1 MTMRADLTRVRRWLA
16 GTYGGIP
23 GYLSVFCRQ
32 SLDNGTERRWHQ
44 AFPTDPAG
52 IDAAVA
58 WIRDLETLRPAPVG
72 IYFRVC
78 TLSRDPG
85 PGRRGGADLSHAL
98 PGLWADVDYGTVG
111 HALTTCTPGCQET
124 HRHQWYPLPPDMDE
138 ARRIIGESGLP
149 EPTLIIASGGG
160 LYPLWLL
167 SEPAIITDANRADIA
182 DLSARWQ
189 AVIKAAANRLGYE
202 YGDVGDLARV
212 LRIPGTINRKAGR
225 ERMCGTAEYNGTA
238 YTLDELRKIAESIE
252 VPEPEKPARA
262 RALARGTTPGQQVPQ
277 PNHLFQQ
284 PGQRTGVSPLDALAE
299 AIDWAEL
306 FEPRGLTFAFS
317 HTVDGSPAECW
328 VRRGASSAYSVRAFE
343 WTCIN
348 FSTNYTELPVGVPL
362 TKPEV
367 WALWNHG
374 GYDHAAMSAAAKDL
388 INAAGGNPNASP
400 AARSLPPRVL
410 EHIRLRCG
418 ITPYRNPIED
428 LVVSTSGNNAA
439 AGGAADTSVGTAG
452 SGAGGAAD
460 TSVGTAGGG
469 AGETPRIILPGDF
482 WDARPVL
489 AHIRRAA
496 HARSRSADAVLGGLL
511 ARLASLLPHTIAV
524 DTGVGGDLVSLNFYT
539 AIVGPPGSGK
549 SSSASIPARLLP
561 APPLLDYRDGLP
573 IGSGEGIAAAYMGD
587 VVVETGRFDRNGDP
601 VTTTEYGQAR
611 HNALFYIDEGESLIR
626 LMRERNGSTLGET
639 IRRGWTGDTLGQAN
653 AKKET
658 RRIIPAGSYCLGLV
672 VAFQPDS
679 ALPLLDE
686 APLGTP
692 QRFLWVSAIDP
703 SIPDDFVAPPSP
715 LALNLAIFQY
725 GSNRGFGD
733 KPRMSFPTG
742 ILRKLHAEDR
752 ARQRG
757 QATIEQ
763 IDAHKPLMLVKVACL
778 LAILDD
784 RLDVT
789 EEDWELAHVVW
800 GTSCVIRDGLIE
812 RGRRL
817 AAAERE
823 RQTRLYAEREVRAH
837 EAKVASDVA
846 RWIARRVHD
855 AGQSVTRGSLNK
867 RLPSRDRGYLDEAL
881 HYAAQREWIGLEGTH
896 VHPGTA
902 RPV

>member
-1 MTMRADLTRVRRWLA
+1 MRADLTRVRRWLA

-23 GYLSVFCRQ
+23 GHLSIFSRQ
-32 SLDNGTERRWHQ
+32 PLDNGTERRWHQ

-58 WIRDLETLRPAPVG
+58 WIRDLETLRPAPAG

-85 PGRRGGADLSHAL
+85 PGKRGGADLSHAF
-98 PGLWADVDYGTVG
+98 PGFWADVDYGTVG
-111 HALTTCTPGCQET
+111 HALTVCTPDCQET
-124 HRHQWYPLPPDMDE
+124 HRHQWYPLPPDMEE

-149 EPTLIIASGGG
+149 EPTITIASGGG
-160 LYPLWLL
+160 LYPLWLFD
-167 SEPAIITDANRADIA
+167 EPVIITDANRADIA

-189 AVIKAAANRLGYE
+189 AIIKTAANRLGYE

-225 ERMCGTAEYNGTA
+225 ERMCSTAEYNGTA

-262 RALARGTTPGQQVPQ
+262 RALKRDTTPGQQVPQ
-277 PNHLFQQ
+277 PG
-284 PGQRTGVSPLDALAE
+284 PRTGVSPLDAFAE

-328 VRRGASSAYSVRAFE
+328 VRHGASSAYSVRAFE
-343 WTCIN
+343 WVCVN
-348 FSTNYTELPVGVPL
+348 FSTSYTELPVGVPL

-374 GYDHAAMSAAAKDL
+374 GYDGGSMSAAAKDL

-410 EHIRLRCG
+410 EHIQSRCG

-428 LVVSTSGNNAA
+428 LVSSTSGNNAA
-439 AGGAADTSVGTAG
+439 AGGPADTS
-452 SGAGGAAD
+452 D
-460 TSVGTAGGG
+460 GTAGGG
-469 AGETPRIILPGDF
+469 AGETATPRIILPGDF

-496 HARSRSADAVLGGLL
+496 HARSRSADAVLGGLF
-511 ARLASLLPHTIAV
+511 ARLASLLPHTIEV
-524 DTGVGGDLVSLNFYT
+524 DTGIGGDLASLNFYT
-539 AIVGPPGSGK
+539 AVVGPPGSGK

-561 APPLLDYRDGLP
+561 TPPMLDCRDGLP
-573 IGSGEGIAAAYMGD
+573 IGSGEGIAAAYMGE
-587 VVVETGRFDRNGDP
+587 VVVETGQLDRNGDP

-611 HNALFYIDEGESLIR
+611 HNVLFYIDEGESLIR
-626 LMRERNGSTLGET
+626 LMKERNGSTLGET

-653 AKKET
+653 AKKENV
-658 RRIIPAGSYCLGLV
+658 RIIPAGSYCLGLV
-672 VAFQPDS
+672 VGFQPDS

-686 APLGTP
+686 VPLGTP

-703 SIPDDFVAPPSP
+703 SIPDDLVAPPSP
-715 LALNLAIFQY
+715 LALNLKIFQY

-733 KPRMSFPTG
+733 KPRMSFPTS
-742 ILRKLHAEDR
+742 ILRKLHTEDK

-778 LAILDD
+778 LSLLDD

-846 RWIARRVHD
+846 RVARWIARHVHD
-855 AGQSVTRGSLNK
+855 AGQSVTRGFLNK
-867 RLPSRDRGYLDEAL
+867 RLPSRDRGHLDEAL
-881 HYAAQREWIGLEGTH
+881 HYAAQRGWIGLEDKH